1 MKRWVIILSLFLSAL
16 TTTNVLAQVATEPRE
31 VKATITN
38 IQDQVSDGKHFYNF
52 EAKDSFGEIF
62 KADTTAS
69 YPNGLFIPLKI
80 GDRVRLRIVEN
91 PDGTQSTF
99 FDDKIRTGS
108 LAALFF
114 IFAVIAIAIGFF
126 RGLFSLIGLAFTL
139 IVLFWFLFPQILAG
153 RDPILMTVLASIVI
167 LFVNIHLSHGLRV
180 RTFFSFLGT
189 VAGLFVVVVLSYIF
203 THASSLSGVGTE
215 ESTFL
220 LWEIKTIKDPVALFI
235 AAVILGTVG
244 VLDDVAVTQS
254 EVVGE
259 MLEVDSTLSRKD
271 LFFRAMRV
279 GRHHI
284 ASTVNTLVLVYAGA
298 ALPIFLLFF
307 SSSSDVGTFLNNQAV
322 AEEFVRTIVGTISLM
337 LTVPF
342 ATAFATIPRS
352 KHAKEFVDIHSKER

>member
-1 MKRWVIILSLFLSAL
+1 MFSA
-16 TTTNVLAQVATEPRE
+16 TSVFAQEITEPKE
-31 VKATITN
+31 VKATIIN
-38 IQDQVSDGKHFYNF
+38 IQDQESDGKHFYKF
-52 EAKDSFGEIF
+52 ESKSSFGEVF
-62 KADTTAS
+62 KVDTSDS
-69 YPNGLFIPLKI
+69 YPDGLYITLKK
-80 GDRVRLRIVEN
+80 GDRVLLRIVEN
-91 PDGTQSTF
+91 SDGTQTTY
-99 FDDKIRTGS
+99 FDDKVRTGS
-108 LAALFF
+108 LMSLFF
-114 IFAVIAIAIGFF
+114 IFAAIAIVIGFF

-139 IVLFWFLFPQILAG
+139 FVLFWFLFPQILAG

-189 VAGLFVVVVLSYIF
+189 VAGLFVVVILSYIF
-203 THASSLSGVGTE
+203 THVSSLSGVGTE
-215 ESTFL
+215 ESTLL
-220 LWEIKTIKDPVALFI
+220 LWEVETIKDPVALFI

-259 MLEVDSTLSRKD
+259 MLDVDPTLSRKD
-271 LFFRAMRV
+271 LFFRAMRI

-298 ALPIFLLFF
+298 ALPIFLIYF

-342 ATAFATIPRS
+342 ATAFATIPRG
-352 KHAKEFVDIHSKER
+352 KHIKK